1 MRDRTVI
8 ITGGGAGIGRAAAL
22 LCAERGARVAV
33 LDRDGDRAQEAADEA
48 RRHGAPAALGV
59 YCDVSVEA
67 EVEAAFAAV
76 ASALGAPR
84 GLFCAAGIDAGALV
98 HELTQELW
106 DRVLDTNLRGT
117 FLCCKHVL
125 RSFLAGGLGGSI
137 VCTSSPAATTAIAGA
152 GVYSASK
159 AGISALVR
167 CMAIDYAA
175 RGVRANAVVPG
186 ATETALMWANVA
198 PGDIPHMREII
209 GREVPLGR
217 LATPEEPARAAVW
230 LLSDDAAYVTGSHL
244 VCDGGILAKAP
255 ISV

>member
-1 MRDRTVI
+1 MRERTIV

-33 LDRDGDRAQEAADEA
+33 LDRDGERALAVAGEAQQLSAV
-48 RRHGAPAALGV
+48 AALGIR
-59 YCDVSVEA
+59 CDVRVEA
-67 EVEAAFAAV
+67 EVEAAFGAV
-76 ASALGAPR
+76 TDALGAPR
-84 GLFCAAGIDAGALV
+84 GLFCAAGVDASALV
-98 HELTQELW
+98 HEVTQELW

-117 FLCCKHVL
+117 FLCCKYAL
-125 RSFLAGGLGGSI
+125 RAFLATGQGGAI
-137 VCTSSPAATTAIAGA
+137 VCTSSPAASTAIARA

-175 RGVRANAVVPG
+175 YGVRVNAIVPG

-198 PGDIPHMREII
+198 PDEIPHMREVI
-209 GREVPLGR
+209 GHEVPLGR

-230 LLSDDAAYVTGSHL
+230 LLSDDASYVTGSRL